1 MSITTQRTG
10 EIIQTYNILYYYLT
24 NNSQILLELQNKNG
38 SFRNAHEAKP
48 REMDS
53 VLESAVNIAWVMN
66 TLVPPASFH
75 QPEEFHDEW
84 HEIVAS
90 TSEDEDPECDYELVY
105 CRPVLFFG
113 AEGTVG
119 KVGAVKRKKVA
130 WADHSNYNP
139 LLQSAHPCQEQQTT
153 LNEVPMQCLRSN
165 SLNKDKQ
172 DLRDGEDD
180 QPPDEDSG
188 IKSKT
193 S

>member
-1 MSITTQRTG
+1 M
-10 EIIQTYNILYYYLT
+10 
-24 NNSQILLELQNKNG
+24 LELQNKNG

-119 KVGAVKRKKVA
+119 KVGAVKRKRVA

-153 LNEVPMQCLRSN
+153 LNEVPMQCLQSN
-165 SLNKDKQ
+165 SLDKIEQ

-180 QPPDEDSG
+180 QPPDEDPG